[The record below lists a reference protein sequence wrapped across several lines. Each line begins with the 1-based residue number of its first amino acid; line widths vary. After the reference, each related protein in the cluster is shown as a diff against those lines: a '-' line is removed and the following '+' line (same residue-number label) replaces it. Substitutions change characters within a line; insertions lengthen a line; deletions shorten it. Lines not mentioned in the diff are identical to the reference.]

1 VKARWGN
8 GNSVWC
14 VWGVGGGRAGFLVG
28 VFELAPRESTR
39 DENAS
44 GLHFYILR
52 AWRAQ

>member
-1 VKARWGN
+1 MV
-8 GNSVWC
+8 C
-14 VWGVGGGRAGFLVG
+14 VGGGGGWGGAGFLVG